1 MSSSATL
8 DLSLQLLRQP
18 SVTPIDHDCQNIMAE
33 RLEKVGFNIESMRFE
48 DVDNIWAR
56 KGTEGPVFCFAGH
69 TDVVPTGNLDD
80 WNSDPFYLRS
90 VMASFMVVA
99 VPT

>member
-33 RLEKVGFNIESMRFE
+33 RLKKIGFNIESMRFE

-56 KGTEGPVFCFAGH
+56 KGTASPVFCFAGH
-69 TDVVPTGNLDD
+69 TDVVPTGNLDA
-80 WNSDPFYLRS
+80 WNSDPFLP
-90 VMASFMVVA
+90 SFNMCA
-99 VPT
+99 